1 VSLVSFPNGTFG
13 RFPHII
19 ERGKPGIIGVLADGR
34 RFCNEGNGYHDYV
47 AAMLDAVPP
56 GQEVASW
63 LICTRA
69 FQRRYGLGIT
79 RPTPLPVEPYIKSG
93 YIMVGRMIT
102 ELAQNCGIDPDGLE
116 RTVADYNFHARKGED
131 PLRPR
136 CNAI

>member
-1 VSLVSFPNGTFG
+1 
-13 RFPHII
+13 
-19 ERGKPGIIGVLADGR
+19 
-34 RFCNEGNGYHDYV
+34 
-47 AAMLDAVPP
+47 MLDAVPP

-131 PLRPR
+131 PPSAAVQRHITV
-136 CNAI
+136 CTAT